1 MVRVVLTVKG
11 YSLYLVQRRKE
22 GVLQEINGVNS
33 WQIGAVKITR
43 IVEMETVGGSRFILP
58 DVTRDACKSIDWM
71 QPHFMDE
78 QGNLIMSIHAL
89 VVDTGEH
96 RILVDTCIGNDKE
109 RTMPTWSH
117 LQTDFLQKLETAGY
131 PRESIDYVLCTHLHV
146 DHVGWNTML
155 VDGDWVPTFTNAR
168 YLFGE
173 TEWNYWDA
181 NEDEST
187 YGTVIADSVR
197 PVVDA
202 GLVDLV
208 ATDHRLCREVAP
220 RSTPGHTPGH
230 VSVKIES
237 NGASAL
243 ITGDCIHHPV
253 QMTRTDWC
261 SSADY
266 DQSQGRLTREKL
278 LSELADQ
285 NILVIGTHFATP
297 TAGRVKALSKDSY
310 WFDVAG

>member
-1 MVRVVLTVKG
+1 MK
-11 YSLYLVQRRKE
+11 
-22 GVLQEINGVNS
+22 EINSTNS
-33 WQIGAVKITR
+33 WQIGTVKITR

-58 DVTRDACKSIDWM
+58 DATRDACKPIDWM

-89 VVDTGEH
+89 VVDTGKH

-109 RTMPTWSH
+109 RNIPAWSH
-117 LQTDFLQKLETAGY
+117 LQTDFLEKLATAGY
-131 PRESIDYVLCTHLHV
+131 PKETIDYVLCTHLHV

-155 VDGDWVPTFTNAR
+155 VDDLWVPTFTNAR

-173 TEWNYWDA
+173 TEWNYWNA

-187 YGTVIADSVR
+187 YGSVIADSVR

-202 GLVDLV
+202 DLVDLV
-208 ATDHRLCREVAP
+208 STDHQLCAEVSL

-230 VSVKIES
+230 VSVQIES
-237 NGASAL
+237 NGENAL
-243 ITGDCIHHPV
+243 ITGDCVHHPV

-266 DQSQGRLTREKL
+266 DQSQGRLTRENL
-278 LSELADQ
+278 LSELVDQ
-285 NILVIGTHFATP
+285 DILVIGTHFATP
-297 TAGRVKALSKDSY
+297 TAGRVKALSEGSY
-310 WFDVAG
+310 WFDVETGADS